1 MVQITFKGHSALPDL
16 VRVAECYEELAGDRL
31 MPHRS
36 EFSASRF
43 RWMVGRMY
51 LIDVL
56 DGGGDYRL
64 RLWGDFLQVVYGLAV
79 TGQRLSELE
88 LEGQRPS
95 TALRQH
101 YNVIVASKA
110 PLFQPGAAVWPNGAC
125 IQYQRLMLPFA
136 DDEGRVSLILG
147 AVASNVSN
155 EDLVFF
161 RGLGSPSF
169 VLGDR
174 VPDETV

>member
-1 MVQITFKGHSALPDL
+1 MVQITFNGHSALPDL

-64 RLWGDFLQVVYGLAV
+64 RLWGDFLQVVYGLAI

-88 LEGQRPS
+88 GHGPPS
-95 TALRQH
+95 ALQQH
-101 YNVIVASKA
+101 YNAIVASKA

-136 DDEGRVSLILG
+136 DDAGEVSLILG
-147 AVASNVSN
+147 TVASNVSN

-161 RGLGSPSF
+161 KGLGSPSF

-174 VPDETV
+174 IPEAAD

>member
-1 MVQITFKGHSALPDL
+1 
-16 VRVAECYEELAGDRL
+16 

-64 RLWGDFLQVVYGLAV
+64 RLWGDFLQVVYGLADQ
-79 TGQRLSELE
+79 TGQRMSELDGKTKRDR
-88 LEGQRPS
+88 LHRSPA
-95 TALRQH
+95 ALRH
-101 YNVIVASKA
+101 VIVASKA

-161 RGLGSPSF
+161 RGLGCPSF

-174 VPDETV
+174 VPDETVG